1 MIKKSKFLC
10 NSRIK
15 YFQKLPLQ
23 QDAET
28 KAASKCSLKKFNMQN
43 LAYLSGIPQ
52 KVHAASDWLRPFWP
66 WYFFW
71 RLMHRRVHSLFAHS
85 VTGDTF
91 VPMSPI
97 LTLYESPVGFFT
109 ICIMQFLFFYVFTC
123 PKIVTCIYH
132 LYEYIRY
139 MMLHFCCIQGTNCFW
154 LCATNQTVN
163 RCSKLPNK

>member
-1 MIKKSKFLC
+1 MFLC
-10 NSRIK
+10 SLRIK

-66 WYFFW
+66 WYFFR

-91 VPMSPI
+91 VPMGLI
-97 LTLYESPVGFFT
+97 LTLYKSPVGFFT
-109 ICIMQFLFFYVFTC
+109 ICIMQFLFFLCF
-123 PKIVTCIYH
+123 H
-132 LYEYIRY
+132 LFQDRY
-139 MMLHFCCIQGTNCFW
+139 MYISFIWIYKIYDAAFLLHSGNELLLT
-154 LCATNQTVN
+154 LCY
-163 RCSKLPNK
+163 